1 MVGINQSNAS
11 EYFSVKWFSDW
22 EGYGC
27 VALRDIN
34 EHTLIHT
41 EEPFLRGPQV
51 CQALDNHVNDVH
63 KSDVDDK
70 EYLKKLCHKSDEEID
85 HLWQLHDQYMHRYSD
100 KSKKRLLGVISSNIF
115 SNHEKNYQKRLYLK
129 TSRFNH
135 SCSPNLGYDFDDWR
149 IRIYSLRNIKAGE
162 VLCISY
168 SDVIYYFPREKRR
181 YYLLG
186 ALGFKCACDS
196 CSDNFDSTAS
206 DENRRRLKQIAIDL
220 KHRLDS
226 TLYSSGTNLNL

>member
-1 MVGINQSNAS
+1 MVGVDQSKVG

-27 VALRDIN
+27 VALRDVD

-41 EEPFLRGPQV
+41 EEPFLRGPQLN
-51 CQALDNHVNDVH
+51 QALDNHMNGIH
-63 KSDVDDK
+63 ESELDDK
-70 EYLKKLCHKSDEEID
+70 GYLKNECHKSDDEID
-85 HLWQLHDQYMHRYSD
+85 HLWQLHDQYTHRYSD
-100 KSKKRLLGVISSNIF
+100 KSKKRLWGIISSNIF
-115 SNHEKNYQKRLYLK
+115 SNHEKDYQKRLYLA

-168 SDVIYYFPREKRR
+168 SDVIYFFPREKRR
-181 YYLLG
+181 NYLLG
-186 ALGFKCACDS
+186 ALGFKCACS
-196 CSDNFDSTAS
+196 RCSDDYDSTVS
-206 DENRRRLKQIAIDL
+206 DESRRRLKRIAMDL
-220 KHRLDS
+220 KHRCGS
-226 TLYSSGTNLNL
+226 TLYSSGMQL